1 MSSIFGSRAKRGEMA
16 ISERELSQMTR
27 ELEEL
32 HESTFPQVRKTLDE
46 LTSSLSH
53 VVRQPSTRRGFFLG
67 AAGAAALGAAAACSG
82 GSSNSSAPAP
92 APPAAPPP
100 PAETYT
106 GDLKVV
112 ALATAL
118 ENLAVTAYGGAL
130 KKAGAG
136 ELGAVPPAV
145 ATFVQTAMKQHTD
158 HAQAW
163 NAVLS
168 KAGKPTINDAPL
180 SITQDQVSMLT
191 KAKSVTDV
199 AKLALNLEDIAAQT
213 YTFAT
218 ANVSDAGGIMTA
230 ATIQPV
236 ETMHAAILN
245 FILGQYP
252 VPDSFIG
259 ITNSLKPDMLT
270 AK

>member
-1 MSSIFGSRAKRGEMA
+1 VSIFPRRAKRAEMA
-16 ISERELSQMTR
+16 ISERELSQLTR
-27 ELEEL
+27 DLDEL
-32 HESTFPQVRKTLDE
+32 HESTFPQVRKAIDE
-46 LTSSLSH
+46 MAVNLGN
-53 VVRQPSTRRGFFLG
+53 VVRQPSTRRNFFLG
-67 AAGAAALGAAAACSG
+67 AAGAVALGAAAACSS
-82 GSSNSSAPAP
+82 GSSGTGRSSSTAPST
-92 APPAAPPP
+92 PAAPK
-100 PAETYT
+100 ENYT

-118 ENLAVTAYGGAL
+118 ENLAITAYGAAL
-130 KKAGAG
+130 KKVGTG
-136 ELGAVPPAV
+136 ELGTVPPAV
-145 ATFVQTAMKQHTD
+145 ATFVQTALKQHAD

-180 SITQDQVSMLT
+180 SITQEQVALLT
-191 KAKSVTDV
+191 AAKSVPDV
-199 AKLALNLEDIAAQT
+199 AKLALNLENVAAQT
-213 YTFAT
+213 YTFAI
-218 ANVSDAGGIMTA
+218 ANVTDVGGILTA

-245 FILGQYP
+245 FVLGQYP

-270 AK
+270 VK

>member
-1 MSSIFGSRAKRGEMA
+1 MSIFSRRGTSPEMA

-32 HESTFPQVRKTLDE
+32 HESTFPQLRKVVDE
-46 LTSSLSH
+46 LAATVGH
-53 VVRQPSTRRGFFLG
+53 VVRQPSTRRSFFWG
-67 AAGAAALGAAAACSG
+67 AAGAVTLGAAAACSG
-82 GSSNSSAPAP
+82 GPSGPSGASSAPA
-92 APPAAPPP
+92 AP
-100 PAETYT
+100 EQTYT
-106 GDLKVV
+106 GDLKVA
-112 ALATAL
+112 ALATAM
-118 ENLAVTAYGGAL
+118 ENLAVTAYGDVL

-136 ELGAVPPAV
+136 QLGTVPPAV
-145 ATFVQTAMKQHTD
+145 TTFVQTAMKQHTD

-163 NAVLS
+163 NALLS
-168 KAGKPTINDAPL
+168 KAGKPTITNAPL
-180 SITQDQVSMLT
+180 TITQNQVHMVNAAT
-191 KAKSVTDV
+191 SVPEV
-199 AKLALNLEDIAAQT
+199 AKLALSMENTAAQT

-218 ANVSDAGGIMTA
+218 ANVSDASGIMTA

-252 VPDSFIG
+252 IPDSFIG

-270 AK
+270 VA